1 MNSLS
6 TLVQESEFNVCVNTT
21 PLSLPP
27 QGVIVVWEWEWTTIK
42 DIDSSSEEEE
52 VNIRDQ
58 YNPFLQS
65 DPEPSDSDAEDIP
78 DTLPTQTHSVTFK
91 CVGSIHDV
99 RRQVVLSRIS
109 KTLRDGGKVDMRI
122 HPKPENQY
130 DSKAITFQCHIEQEW
145 QTIGYIV
152 RECLDHVHEALQK
165 KRILSVKLAWAKYL
179 SGVLES
185 LGTRFLCSHQHF
197 VEWRVAPRRDS

>member
-27 QGVIVVWEWEWTTIK
+27 QGVIV

-109 KTLRDGGKVDMRI
+109 KTLCTTYRQLSSQD
-122 HPKPENQY
+122 KP
-130 DSKAITFQCHIEQEW
+130 SPSQE
-145 QTIGYIV
+145 
-152 RECLDHVHEALQK
+152 
-165 KRILSVKLAWAKYL
+165 
-179 SGVLES
+179 
-185 LGTRFLCSHQHF
+185 
-197 VEWRVAPRRDS
+197 